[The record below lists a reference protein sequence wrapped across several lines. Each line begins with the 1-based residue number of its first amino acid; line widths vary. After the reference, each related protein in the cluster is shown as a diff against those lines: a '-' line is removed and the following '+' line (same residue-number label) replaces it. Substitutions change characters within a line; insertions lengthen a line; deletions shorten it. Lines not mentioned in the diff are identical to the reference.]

1 MLRFMAAIIALLCGS
16 AANAAE
22 CKSIP
27 DAAARL
33 ACYDA
38 APKTTP
44 KASTAKKPPADE
56 FADAKAA
63 LIRKLKDPESARFTD
78 LFKVSTTGEGDV
90 VCGMVNSK
98 NSMGGYAGARGFIFQ
113 RRQNLATMMLS
124 GASDPDYRGEN
135 AAAYCVHC
143 TPDARA
149 DRDFSSYCPSLIKSY
164 RSGR

>member
-1 MLRFMAAIIALLCGS
+1 MLKLMAAVAAVFCAG
-16 AANAAE
+16 AANAAD
-22 CKSIP
+22 CKAIQN
-27 DAAARL
+27 AAARL

-38 APKTTP
+38 APKTAP
-44 KASTAKKPPADE
+44 KAATAKKPAADE
-56 FADAKAA
+56 FGDVKAA
-63 LIRKLKDPESARFTD
+63 LVRKLKDPESARFTD
-78 LFKVSTTGEGDV
+78 LFKVSTPNEGEV

-98 NSMGGYAGARGFIFQ
+98 NSMGGYVGARGFIFQ
-113 RRQNLATMMLS
+113 RRPNLATIMLS